1 MSFWIVFSDK
11 KRSLQTETPRFIKLV
26 ENGWDAN
33 ALIHTNHHKSKCP
46 TTNRNLVR
54 WPQAWIDIYWTRT
67 DLRRRKCPKLIQA
80 AYKLRT
86 SCVQAAYTPMYP
98 MWARGKFNEIPSHR
112 ISQVKGKAEIHG
124 GRKRA
129 HSRMLIQ
136 CWYKLVNLD
145 PVKYCKGMMIM
156 MCQTEGCSFSN
167 GQLCL

>member
-80 AYKLRT
+80 VYKLRT
-86 SCVQAAYTPMYP
+86 SCVYP
-98 MWARGKFNEIPSHR
+98 YVSYVSQSEIQWNSL
-112 ISQVKGKAEIHG
+112 SQDLTGQ
-124 GRKRA
+124 RQSSL
-129 HSRMLIQ
+129 SRNSWRSKTGSFQNVDTMLIQ
-136 CWYKLVNLD
+136 MLIQVGKFG
-145 PVKYCKGMMIM
+145 PCKV
-156 MCQTEGCSFSN
+156 
-167 GQLCL
+167 L